1 MVFAF
6 SPASRPTSMKLT
18 PSPSFCFDGVCSDA
32 KANAGRAS
40 LKTSSRESTSADRL
54 RDLRNQRREENKRV
68 DTFPS
73 LDRVTIRRYFYSE
86 RLLALASLDEV
97 LTPCSEDA
105 NFRFS
110 SAAQTSITC
119 SSRRNTVVPDVF
131 ASRQCARA

>member
-1 MVFAF
+1 MVFSF
-6 SPASRPTSMKLT
+6 RRASRPTSIKLT
-18 PSPSFCFDGVCSDA
+18 PSPAFCFSGACSDA
-32 KANAGRAS
+32 RTSAGRAS
-40 LKTSSRESTSADRL
+40 LRTPSSGSTSADRL

-97 LTPCSEDA
+97 PTACSEDA
-105 NFRFS
+105 NFSFS

-119 SSRRNTVVPDVF
+119 SPGLATAVPDIS
-131 ASRQCARA
+131 APGQLARA